1 MNLVSESWIP
11 VVMQDGAALQVSL
24 KDAFRRGEEIRDL
37 AVRPDERVALMRLLI
52 AVAQAALDGP
62 ADEDD
67 WKRCES
73 RLPEAACAYLEKW
86 RPAFELFGNGQR
98 FLQAPGLELAEEK
111 WVPTSKLDFALATG
125 NNPTLFDN
133 GGGEERRFGA
143 ESLALRLL
151 AFQCFSPGGRIG
163 VALWGGRPT
172 SGDGSSQHAPC
183 LPGSMVHAYIR
194 RDNLL
199 KTVHLN
205 LISRRTAGLVYGPEG
220 WGRPIWE
227 RFPSSPDDRAAA
239 EQATRTYLGR
249 LVPLSRAIRLGEDG
263 GRMILAN
270 GLSYPSFDNGGP
282 REPEATVVVRKRQ
295 GKEEHGLLPLRQE
308 AALWRELHSML
319 VKCRAGSGAGGP
331 LALVNLGEDEGFDLW
346 AGGMIADQ
354 AKPVDLVESV
364 FHVPAGLLQ
373 DARQKVYERGV
384 ELASEIAGALE
395 KGAEAYVK
403 ALSSDGGSGGGPAV
417 SPAGMRQK
425 MRFLY
430 WSDVDLSVQDLIDF
444 AAGASRETSLAESR
458 WGRTLRRAALRA
470 FEDACPSEGVRQMRA
485 HAVAQ
490 QELRGRI
497 AGLLSQ
503 EAGNHHEARHD

>member
-1 MNLVSESWIP
+1 MNLVSDGWIP

-24 KDAFRRGEEIRDL
+24 KDAFRRGWEIRDL

-62 ADEDD
+62 VDEDD
-67 WKRCES
+67 WKKCKS
-73 RLPEAACAYLEKW
+73 RLQDAACAYLEKW
-86 RPAFELFGNGQR
+86 RPAFELFGDGQR
-98 FLQAPGLELAEEK
+98 FLQVAGLELQEDK

-133 GGGEERRFGA
+133 GGGEERRFEA
-143 ESLALRLL
+143 EYLARRLL

-163 VALWGGRPT
+163 VAQWGGRPT

-194 RDNLL
+194 RANLL
-199 KTVHLN
+199 ETVHVN
-205 LISRRTAGLVYGPEG
+205 LISRRIAGLVYSEEG
-220 WGRPIWE
+220 WGKPIWE
-227 RFPSSPDDRAAA
+227 RLPSGPDDRAAA
-239 EQATRTYLGR
+239 DQVTRTYLGR

-263 GRMILAN
+263 RRMILAN
-270 GLSYPSFDNGGP
+270 GLSYPSFDTGGL

-331 LALVNLGEDEGFDLW
+331 LALANLSEDESFDLW

-354 AKPVDLVESV
+354 AKPIELVESV
-364 FHVPAGLLQ
+364 FHVPAGLLL
-373 DARQKVYERGV
+373 DAKQKVYERGV

-395 KGAEAYVK
+395 KAAEAYAR
-403 ALSSDGGSGGGPAV
+403 ALSSDGGSPGGAAV
-417 SPAGMRQK
+417 SPAGLRQK

-444 AAGASRETSLAESR
+444 AAGAGGEASLAQSR
-458 WGRTLRRAALRA
+458 WGRTLRRAALQA
-470 FEDACPSEGVRQMRA
+470 FEAACPAEGVRQMRA
-485 HAVAQ
+485 YAVAE

-497 AGLLSQ
+497 AQLLS
-503 EAGNHHEARHD
+503 